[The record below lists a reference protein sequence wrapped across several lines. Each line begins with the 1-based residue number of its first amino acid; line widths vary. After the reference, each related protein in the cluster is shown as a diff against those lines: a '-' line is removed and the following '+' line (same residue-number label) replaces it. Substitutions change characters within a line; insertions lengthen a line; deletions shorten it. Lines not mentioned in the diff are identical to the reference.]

1 MPLPSRP
8 LNTLTLAIVLTS
20 QAGFAEEDMEVVE
33 VEGHRLNGVN
43 VVDLTDIQK
52 KQANDLEDIF
62 RDQPSIT
69 VGGSFG
75 IAQKIYVRG
84 IEDTNLNVSVDGAT
98 QAGYLFHH
106 QGRLSIEPEL
116 LKQAE
121 LKAGA
126 GTALDGPGALG
137 GAIRFETKDA
147 DDLLRPG
154 EDFGALIKTGY
165 YSNTEGY
172 KASVNLYGRFNEQW
186 SGLLVLGRNDTKEI
200 EDGRGNTLANTRTE
214 QELGLLKLSGELAPG
229 HTLSLSHERRYDDGR
244 RNLRPHFYDAP
255 WNQSTDQVSRR
266 ETSTINYDL
275 DGNSDLLN
283 LDVTAFKTDNYLNQ
297 RNASFNEGAGVES
310 YGLNIRNSSQL
321 TDHTLV
327 YGVEYRDDRGYYIN
341 PNIEE
346 DAKIYGLYIQDLF
359 DVNEVLSV
367 SYGVRYDRYTLDD
380 VDQQRFSSSG
390 FSPNANAEYKF
401 TEQWSVRLGYSTAL
415 RGQKIKEAY
424 LIGFRA
430 NHPDLKEEKANNT
443 ELSVNYQ
450 GDSVRGSVEIYRSE
464 IKDVVGTVGTRAT
477 GRFFG
482 NAGDLLTKGF
492 GINIAKHWE
501 RGEVSIS
508 YSHNKPELDGQPL
521 DDGNLGI
528 GTAFGDA
535 LVVNANYR
543 FPEQNL
549 ELGWSGRFVQEM
561 DDVQENYIPKP
572 AFNTQDVY
580 LEWLPM
586 GTEQLSIN
594 LTVSNAFDRYY
605 LDHGTYG
612 YDPDSQRTIGLPE
625 PGRDVR
631 LTLGWKF

>member
-1 MPLPSRP
+1 MRLPAHPSKA
-8 LNTLTLAIVLTS
+8 LALAITLAS
-20 QAGFAEEDMEVVE
+20 QGLYAEEMEVIE
-33 VEGHRLNGVN
+33 VEGHRLNGVSI
-43 VVDLTDIQK
+43 VDLTDIQK

-147 DDLLRPG
+147 EDLLRPG

-172 KASVNLYGRFNEQW
+172 KASLNLYGRINDNW
-186 SGLLVLGRNDTKEI
+186 SGLLILGRNDTNEI
-200 EDGRGNTLANTRTE
+200 EDGRGNTLANTSTE
-214 QELGLLKLSGELAPG
+214 QELGLLKLNGEIVEG
-229 HTLSLSHERRYDDGR
+229 HKISLSHERRYDDGR

-255 WNQSTDQVSRR
+255 WNQTTDQVSRR
-266 ETSTINYDL
+266 ETTTVNYEHDSQ
-275 DGNSDLLN
+275 SDLIDLKIS
-283 LDVTAFKTDNYLNQ
+283 AFKTDNYLNQ
-297 RNASFNEGAGVES
+297 RDPSFDEGAGVES
-310 YGLNIRNSSQL
+310 YGLNIRNSSQVGGHQL
-321 TDHTLV
+321 T
-327 YGVEYRDDRGYYIN
+327 YGMEYRDDRGYYIN

-346 DAKIYGLYIQDLF
+346 DAKVYGLYVQDLF
-359 DVNEVLSV
+359 ELNDTISI
-367 SYGVRYDRYTLDD
+367 SYGLRYDRYSLDD
-380 VDQQRFSSSG
+380 VDQQSFSASG
-390 FSPNANAEYKF
+390 FSPNANIEYKLDDA
-401 TEQWSVRLGYSTAL
+401 WSVRLGYSTAL

-430 NHPDLKEEKANNT
+430 NHPDLKEEKANNS
-443 ELSVNYQ
+443 EISLQYQ
-450 GDSVRGSVEIYRSE
+450 GDSVRGSLEVYRSE
-464 IKDVVGTVGTRAT
+464 IEDVVGTVGTRAT

-482 NAGDLLTKGF
+482 NAGNLVTKGF
-492 GINIAKHWE
+492 ALHIAKSWSQAE
-501 RGEVSIS
+501 LSMS
-508 YSHNKPELDGQPL
+508 YSRNEPELDGQPL

-528 GTAFGDA
+528 GTSFGDT
-535 LVVNANYR
+535 LVINANYR
-543 FPEQNL
+543 FPDQNL

-561 DDVQENYIPKP
+561 DDVQEDYIPKP

-586 GTEQLSIN
+586 GDEQLSVN
-594 LTVSNAFDRYY
+594 LTVSNALDKYY
-605 LDHGTYG
+605 LDHGTFG

-625 PGRDVR
+625 PGRDMR
-631 LTLGWKF
+631 LTLAYKF